1 MVRKTVKRSSK
12 KGGFLGNRSGFN
24 AQTYCC
30 DKQNLEDRGGTNCR
44 KSTTG
49 LCATVGANAKMRC
62 FNNYPEEGS
71 AIYENDDCEFVTGA
85 ASKVTQTVGT
95 VGSTTASLAQNSAIG
110 AYQTGKA
117 AGNVVGAIGSA
128 LMGSGGK
135 RVKKSNKRKL
145 SKRRKTSKKSR
156 LK

>member
-1 MVRKTVKRSSK
+1 MVRKTVKRGSK

-30 DKQNLEDRGGTNCR
+30 EKQNLEDRGGIKCR

-95 VGSTTASLAQNSAIG
+95 VGSTTASIAQNSAIG

-128 LMGSGGK
+128 FMGGK
-135 RVKKSNKRKL
+135 RIKKSNKRKL
-145 SKRRKTSKKSR
+145 SKKRKTSKKLH